1 MRSVDRGYYDK
12 IFLLNTVN
20 YMEKLMR
27 TNFKFKIA
35 AVLGLLAIL
44 IGLTG
49 CANNNSNKITVVG
62 SSAMQLLAEQA
73 GNDYRLSHPDS
84 NIVVQGGGSGTG
96 LSQVQAGAVE
106 IGTSDVF
113 AETQKGID
121 AKKLQ
126 NHLVAVVG
134 IVPIVNKSAGVKN
147 LTRQQLSDIFTG
159 KITNWKQ
166 VGGKNQ
172 NITVINRSKGSGTRG
187 TFEGLILNGKKP
199 IQAQEQDYNGTV
211 RKIVSSTPGTIS
223 YISFPY
229 ANDENIQKLSIDKI
243 KPTNK
248 NVETNRWHL
257 WSYEHMYTKGKP
269 NKNVQKFIDYMLGSK
284 VQNDLVPKL
293 GYISINKMQVERDSN
308 NHVVQK

>member
-1 MRSVDRGYYDK
+1 MRK
-12 IFLLNTVN
+12 
-20 YMEKLMR
+20 KL
-27 TNFKFKIA
+27 KFKIA
-35 AVLGLLAIL
+35 AVCGLLAIL

-126 NHLVAVVG
+126 NHLIAVVG
-134 IVPIVNKSAGVKN
+134 IVPIANRSAGVSN
-147 LTRQQLSDIFTG
+147 LSKQQLSDIFTG

-172 NITVINRSKGSGTRG
+172 TITVINRSKGSGTRG
-187 TFEGLILNGKKP
+187 TFEGLVLNGKKP
-199 IQAQEQDYNGTV
+199 IQSQEQDSNGTV
-211 RKIVSSTPGTIS
+211 RKIVSSTPGAIS
-223 YISFPY
+223 YISFQY
-229 ANDENIQKLSIDKI
+229 ANDENIQKLSIDGI

-248 NVETNRWHL
+248 NVETNRWQL
-257 WSYEHMYTKGKP
+257 WSYEHIYTKGKP

-293 GYISINKMQVERDSN
+293 GYISIDKMQVERDSN

>member
-1 MRSVDRGYYDK
+1 MRK
-12 IFLLNTVN
+12 
-20 YMEKLMR
+20 
-27 TNFKFKIA
+27 NFKFKIA
-35 AVLGLLAIL
+35 AVCGLLAIL

-134 IVPIVNKSAGVKN
+134 IVPIVNKSAGVSN
-147 LTRQQLSDIFTG
+147 LSKQQLSDIFTG

-166 VGGKNQ
+166 VGGKKQ
-172 NITVINRSKGSGTRG
+172 TITVINRSKGSGTRG
-187 TFEGLILNGKKP
+187 TFEGLVLNGKKP
-199 IQAQEQDYNGTV
+199 IQAQEQDSNGTV

-229 ANDENIQKLSIDKI
+229 ANDENIQKLSIDGI

-248 NVETNRWHL
+248 NVETNRWQL
-257 WSYEHMYTKGKP
+257 WSYEHIYTKGKP

-293 GYISINKMQVERDSN
+293 GYISIDKMQVERDSN

>member
-44 IGLTG
+44 IGLTS

-134 IVPIVNKSAGVKN
+134 IVPIVSKSAGVKN

-199 IQAQEQDYNGTV
+199 IQAQEQDSNGTV

>member
-35 AVLGLLAIL
+35 AVLGMLAIL

-199 IQAQEQDYNGTV
+199 IQAQEQDSNGTV

>member
-1 MRSVDRGYYDK
+1 
-12 IFLLNTVN
+12 
-20 YMEKLMR
+20 MEKSMR
-27 TNFKFKIA
+27 KNFKFKIA
-35 AVLGLLAIL
+35 AVCGLLAIL

-134 IVPIVNKSAGVKN
+134 IVPIVNKSAGVSN
-147 LTRQQLSDIFTG
+147 LSKQQLSDIFTG

-172 NITVINRSKGSGTRG
+172 TITVINRSKGSGTRG
-187 TFEGLILNGKKP
+187 TFEGLVLNGKKP
-199 IQAQEQDYNGTV
+199 IQAQEQDSNGTV

-229 ANDENIQKLSIDKI
+229 ANDENIQKLSIDGI

-257 WSYEHMYTKGKP
+257 WSYEHIYTKGKP

-293 GYISINKMQVERDSN
+293 GYISIDKMQVERDSN

>member
-121 AKKLQ
+121 ATKLQ
-126 NHLVAVVG
+126 NHPVAVVG

-199 IQAQEQDYNGTV
+199 IQAQEQDSNGTV

>member
-1 MRSVDRGYYDK
+1 MRK
-12 IFLLNTVN
+12 
-20 YMEKLMR
+20 
-27 TNFKFKIA
+27 NFKFKIA
-35 AVLGLLAIL
+35 AVCGLLAIL

-134 IVPIVNKSAGVKN
+134 IVPIVNKSAGVSN
-147 LTRQQLSDIFTG
+147 LSKQQLSDIFTG

-172 NITVINRSKGSGTRG
+172 TITVINRSKGSGTRG
-187 TFEGLILNGKKP
+187 TFEGLVLNGKKP
-199 IQAQEQDYNGTV
+199 IQAQEQDSNGTV
-211 RKIVSSTPGTIS
+211 RKIVSSTSGTIS

-229 ANDENIQKLSIDKI
+229 ANDENIQKLSIDGI

-257 WSYEHMYTKGKP
+257 WSYEHIYTKGKP

>member
-1 MRSVDRGYYDK
+1 MRK
-12 IFLLNTVN
+12 
-20 YMEKLMR
+20 
-27 TNFKFKIA
+27 NFKFKIA
-35 AVLGLLAIL
+35 AVCGLLAIL

-134 IVPIVNKSAGVKN
+134 IVPIVNKSAGVSN
-147 LTRQQLSDIFTG
+147 LSKQQLSDIFTG

-166 VGGKNQ
+166 VGGKNPT
-172 NITVINRSKGSGTRG
+172 ITVINRSKGSGTRG
-187 TFEGLILNGKKP
+187 TFEGLVLNGKKP
-199 IQAQEQDYNGTV
+199 IQAQEQDSNGTV

-229 ANDENIQKLSIDKI
+229 ANDENIQKLSIDGI

-257 WSYEHMYTKGKP
+257 WSYEHIYTKGKP

-293 GYISINKMQVERDSN
+293 GYISIDKMQVERDSN

>member
-1 MRSVDRGYYDK
+1 
-12 IFLLNTVN
+12 
-20 YMEKLMR
+20 MR

-199 IQAQEQDYNGTV
+199 IQAQEQDSNGTV

-229 ANDENIQKLSIDKI
+229 ANDENIQKLSIDGI

-248 NVETNRWHL
+248 NVVTNRWHL

-308 NHVVQK
+308 NYVVQK

>member
-1 MRSVDRGYYDK
+1 MRK
-12 IFLLNTVN
+12 
-20 YMEKLMR
+20 
-27 TNFKFKIA
+27 NFKFKIA
-35 AVLGLLAIL
+35 AVCGLLAIL

-134 IVPIVNKSAGVKN
+134 IVPIVNKSVGVSN
-147 LTRQQLSDIFTG
+147 LSKQQLNDIFTG

-172 NITVINRSKGSGTRG
+172 TITVINRSKGSGTRG
-187 TFEGLILNGKKP
+187 TFEGLVLNGKKP
-199 IQAQEQDYNGTV
+199 IQAQEQDSNGTV

-229 ANDENIQKLSIDKI
+229 ANDENIQKLSIDGI

-257 WSYEHMYTKGKP
+257 WSYEHIYTKGKP

-293 GYISINKMQVERDSN
+293 GYISIDKMQVERDSN

>member
-1 MRSVDRGYYDK
+1 MRK
-12 IFLLNTVN
+12 NL
-20 YMEKLMR
+20 
-27 TNFKFKIA
+27 KFKIA
-35 AVLGLLAIL
+35 AVCGLLAIL

-126 NHLVAVVG
+126 NHLIAVVG
-134 IVPIVNKSAGVKN
+134 IVPIANKSAGVSN
-147 LTRQQLSDIFTG
+147 LSKQQLSDIFTG

-172 NITVINRSKGSGTRG
+172 TITVINRSKGSGTRG
-187 TFEGLILNGKKP
+187 TFEGLVLNGKKP
-199 IQAQEQDYNGTV
+199 IQSQEQDSNGTV
-211 RKIVSSTPGTIS
+211 RKIVSSTPGAIS

-229 ANDENIQKLSIDKI
+229 ANDENIQKLSIDGI

-248 NVETNRWHL
+248 NVETNRWQL
-257 WSYEHMYTKGKP
+257 WSYEHIYTKGKP

-293 GYISINKMQVERDSN
+293 GYISIDKMQVERDSN

>member
-1 MRSVDRGYYDK
+1 MRK
-12 IFLLNTVN
+12 
-20 YMEKLMR
+20 
-27 TNFKFKIA
+27 NFKFKIA
-35 AVLGLLAIL
+35 AVCGLLAIL

-134 IVPIVNKSAGVKN
+134 IVPIVNKSAGVSN
-147 LTRQQLSDIFTG
+147 LSKQQLSDIFTG

-172 NITVINRSKGSGTRG
+172 TITVINRSKGSGTRG
-187 TFEGLILNGKKP
+187 TFEGLVLNGKKP
-199 IQAQEQDYNGTV
+199 IQAQEQDSNGTV

-229 ANDENIQKLSIDKI
+229 ANDENIQKLSIDGI

-257 WSYEHMYTKGKP
+257 WSYEHIYTKGKP

-293 GYISINKMQVERDSN
+293 GYISIDKMQVERDSN
-308 NHVVQK
+308 NHIVQK

>member
-1 MRSVDRGYYDK
+1 MRK
-12 IFLLNTVN
+12 
-20 YMEKLMR
+20 KL
-27 TNFKFKIA
+27 KFKIV
-35 AVLGLLAIL
+35 AVCGLLAIL

-134 IVPIVNKSAGVKN
+134 IVPIVNKSAGVSN
-147 LTRQQLSDIFTG
+147 LTKQQLSDIFTG

-166 VGGKNQ
+166 VGGKNE

-199 IQAQEQDYNGTV
+199 IQAQEQDSNGTV

-229 ANDENIQKLSIDKI
+229 ANDENIQKLSIDGI

-248 NVETNRWHL
+248 NVETNHWQL

-284 VQNDLVPKL
+284 VQNDLIPKL

>member
-199 IQAQEQDYNGTV
+199 IQAQEQDSNGTV

>member
-1 MRSVDRGYYDK
+1 MRK
-12 IFLLNTVN
+12 
-20 YMEKLMR
+20 
-27 TNFKFKIA
+27 NFKFKIA
-35 AVLGLLAIL
+35 AGCGLLAIL

-134 IVPIVNKSAGVKN
+134 IVPIVNKSAGVSN
-147 LTRQQLSDIFTG
+147 LSKQQLSDIFTG

-172 NITVINRSKGSGTRG
+172 TITVINRSKGSGTRG
-187 TFEGLILNGKKP
+187 TFEGLVLNGKKP
-199 IQAQEQDYNGTV
+199 IQAQEQDSNGTV

-229 ANDENIQKLSIDKI
+229 ANDENIQKLSIDGI

-257 WSYEHMYTKGKP
+257 WSYEHIYTKGKP

-293 GYISINKMQVERDSN
+293 GYISIDKMQVERDSN

>member
-1 MRSVDRGYYDK
+1 MRK
-12 IFLLNTVN
+12 
-20 YMEKLMR
+20 
-27 TNFKFKIA
+27 NFKFKIA
-35 AVLGLLAIL
+35 AVCGLLAIL

-134 IVPIVNKSAGVKN
+134 VVPIANKSAGVSN
-147 LTRQQLSDIFTG
+147 LSKQQLSDIFTG

-172 NITVINRSKGSGTRG
+172 TITVINRSKGSGTRG
-187 TFEGLILNGKKP
+187 TFEGLVLNRKKP
-199 IQAQEQDYNGTV
+199 IQAQEQDSNGTV

-229 ANDENIQKLSIDKI
+229 ANDENIQKLSIDGI

-248 NVETNRWHL
+248 NVETNRWQL
-257 WSYEHMYTKGKP
+257 WSYEHIYTKGKP

-293 GYISINKMQVERDSN
+293 GYISIDKMQVERDSN

>member
-199 IQAQEQDYNGTV
+199 IQAQEQDSNGTV
-211 RKIVSSTPGTIS
+211 RKIVRSTPGTIS

-257 WSYEHMYTKGKP
+257 WSYEHMYTNGKP

>member
-1 MRSVDRGYYDK
+1 MRK
-12 IFLLNTVN
+12 
-20 YMEKLMR
+20 
-27 TNFKFKIA
+27 NFKFKIA
-35 AVLGLLAIL
+35 AVCGLLAIL

-134 IVPIVNKSAGVKN
+134 IVPIVNKSAGVSN
-147 LTRQQLSDIFTG
+147 LSKQQLSDIFTG

-166 VGGKNQ
+166 VGGKKQ
-172 NITVINRSKGSGTRG
+172 TITVINRSKGSGTRG
-187 TFEGLILNGKKP
+187 TFEGLVLNGKKP
-199 IQAQEQDYNGTV
+199 IQSQEQDSNGTV

-229 ANDENIQKLSIDKI
+229 ANDENIQKLSIDGI

-257 WSYEHMYTKGKP
+257 WSYEHIYTKGKP

-284 VQNDLVPKL
+284 VQNDLVPNL
-293 GYISINKMQVERDSN
+293 GYISIDKMQVERDSN

>member
-199 IQAQEQDYNGTV
+199 IQAQEQDSNGTV

-223 YISFPY
+223 YISFSY

>member
-1 MRSVDRGYYDK
+1 
-12 IFLLNTVN
+12 
-20 YMEKLMR
+20 MR

-199 IQAQEQDYNGTV
+199 IQAQEQDSNGTV

-229 ANDENIQKLSIDKI
+229 ANDENIQKLSIDGI

-248 NVETNRWHL
+248 NVVTNRWHL

-293 GYISINKMQVERDSN
+293 GYISINKMQVELDSN

>member
-121 AKKLQ
+121 ATKLQ

-199 IQAQEQDYNGTV
+199 IQAQEQDSNGTV

-284 VQNDLVPKL
+284 VQNDLVLKL

>member
-1 MRSVDRGYYDK
+1 
-12 IFLLNTVN
+12 
-20 YMEKLMR
+20 MR

-199 IQAQEQDYNGTV
+199 IQAQEQDSNGTV

-229 ANDENIQKLSIDKI
+229 ANDENIQKLSIDGI

-248 NVETNRWHL
+248 NVVTNRWHL

-308 NHVVQK
+308 NHVVRK

>member
-1 MRSVDRGYYDK
+1 
-12 IFLLNTVN
+12 
-20 YMEKLMR
+20 MR

-199 IQAQEQDYNGTV
+199 IQAQEQDSNGTV

-229 ANDENIQKLSIDKI
+229 ANDENIQKLSIDGI

-248 NVETNRWHL
+248 NVVTNRWHL

>member
-1 MRSVDRGYYDK
+1 
-12 IFLLNTVN
+12 
-20 YMEKLMR
+20 MR

-35 AVLGLLAIL
+35 AFCGLLAIL

-113 AETQKGID
+113 AETQKGIN

-126 NHLVAVVG
+126 NHLIAVVG

-147 LTRQQLSDIFTG
+147 LTKQQLSDIFTG

-172 NITVINRSKGSGTRG
+172 NIIVINRSKGSGTRG

-199 IQAQEQDYNGTV
+199 IQAQEQDSNGTV

-229 ANDENIQKLSIDKI
+229 ANDENIQKLSVDGI

-293 GYISINKMQVERDSN
+293 GYISINKMKVERDSN
-308 NHVVQK
+308 NHIVQK

>member
-1 MRSVDRGYYDK
+1 
-12 IFLLNTVN
+12 
-20 YMEKLMR
+20 MEKLMR

-35 AVLGLLAIL
+35 AFCGLLAIL

-147 LTRQQLSDIFTG
+147 LSKQQLSDIFTG

-199 IQAQEQDYNGTV
+199 IQAQEQDSNGTV

-229 ANDENIQKLSIDKI
+229 ANDENIQKLSIDGI

-293 GYISINKMQVERDSN
+293 GYISINKMKVERDSN
-308 NHVVQK
+308 NHIVQK

>member
-12 IFLLNTVN
+12 ILLLNTVN
-20 YMEKLMR
+20 YMEKSMR
-27 TNFKFKIA
+27 TNLKFKIA

-121 AKKLQ
+121 ATKLQ

-199 IQAQEQDYNGTV
+199 IQAQEQDSNGTV